1 MCRIGS
7 MGMKI
12 IKQEDNDPIEVL
24 IHKDWINLDQDSLHG
39 IFLSKD
45 GAKQVIEVLK
55 EFINEPN

>member
-1 MCRIGS
+1 MC
-7 MGMKI
+7 MKI

-45 GAKQVIEVLK
+45 GAKQIIEVLK

>member
-1 MCRIGS
+1 MC
-7 MGMKI
+7 MKI

-45 GAKQVIEVLK
+45 GAKQLNEKKK
-55 EFINEPN
+55 ENIKEPN